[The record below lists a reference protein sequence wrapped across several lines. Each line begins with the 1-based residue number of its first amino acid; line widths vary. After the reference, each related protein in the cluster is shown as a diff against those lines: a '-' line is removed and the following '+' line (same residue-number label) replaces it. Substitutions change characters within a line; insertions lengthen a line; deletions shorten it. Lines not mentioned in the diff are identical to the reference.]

1 MFKQRLI
8 ILVVFVILSII
19 TIYYLINKKSDK
31 KDDALTKKINEM
43 QTVQDL
49 VNLLP
54 LHKNKKALH
63 VRDDDKW
70 DSIDYLTLFDLIY
83 SFARALKVIGLEK
96 ESVAI
101 LGFNAPGW
109 FISHLGTIY
118 AGNISVGIYPTNST
132 DGTYHVLKESAAK
145 VLVVENNQQFEKIAK
160 INNLNEK
167 LPNLKYIISYAE
179 PLNEFLLD
187 SIDAQYIPFDQFI
200 KIGVNSEQTGF
211 DALKP
216 DDPITLIFTSG
227 STGSPK
233 GVILTNRNIIS
244 NIKGIV
250 NEIGYLC
257 NNKENRIM
265 SYLPLNHIASQMT
278 DIYLSTMMGFEIY
291 FPDQMVFKTTMI
303 ENLKNIKPTIFVGM
317 PRVWQKIRE
326 GILKETSKSTINNIA
341 INYTPY
347 FVSGTVLRKIGLD
360 KCRYAVTTSAPL
372 DDQTRNFF
380 IGLRLRLYDI
390 YGMSETSGPMT
401 ISHPKSYRNGSVGKP
416 LNSLT
421 IKTVKDK
428 IMVGGNPVFPGYIGN
443 MRNKYWYDTGDM
455 GKLDSSG
462 YLIVNG
468 RSKDIIITSGGE
480 NITPSL
486 IEDIIKKEI
495 PLVKDAI
502 LVGDKRKYLIALITL
517 SCDNDGRLDKE
528 TREILKSIGSSSKTL
543 KHASKDK
550 KVKKYLMKQLEK
562 ANKKT
567 ISQTQTVKKLVMLS
581 KPLTIEGG
589 ELTPTL
595 KVKRKIVL
603 NKYAKLVDKT
613 YSS

>member
-8 ILVVFVILSII
+8 ILVVFVILSVL
-19 TIYYLINKKSDK
+19 TIYYINNNTNNTKI
-31 KDDALTKKINEM
+31 KDDILTNNI

-49 VNLLP
+49 VNLFP
-54 LHKNKKALH
+54 LHKNKKALC
-63 VRDDDKW
+63 VRNNDKW
-70 DSIDYLTLFDLIY
+70 ESINYLTLFDLIY
-83 SFARALKVIGLEK
+83 SFAKALKVIGVER
-96 ESVAI
+96 ESIAI

-132 DGTYHVLKESAAK
+132 NGVYHVLKESAAK
-145 VLVVENNQQFEKIAK
+145 VLVVENNQQFEKIAN

-187 SIDAQYIPFDQFI
+187 GIDAQYIPLDQFI
-200 KIGVNSEQTGF
+200 KIGVNSEQSGF
-211 DALKP
+211 NTLKP

-227 STGSPK
+227 STGEPK

-244 NIKGIV
+244 NIKSIV

-278 DIYLSTMMGFEIY
+278 DIYLSTIMGFEIY
-291 FPDQMVFKTTMI
+291 FPDQMIFKTTMV
-303 ENLKNIKPTIFVGM
+303 ENLKNIKPTIFIGM
-317 PRVWQKIRE
+317 PRIWQKLRE
-326 GILKETSKSTINNIA
+326 GILKETSKSTLNNFA

-347 FVSGTVLRKIGLD
+347 FVHGTILKKIGLD
-360 KCRYAVTTSAPL
+360 KCKYAVTTSAPL

-390 YGMSETSGPMT
+390 YGMSETAGPMT
-401 ISHPKSYRNGSVGKP
+401 ISHPKSYKNGSVGKP

-421 IKTVKDK
+421 IKTIKDK

-443 MRNKYWYDTGDM
+443 MRDKYWYDTGDL

-495 PLVKDAI
+495 PLVKDVI
-502 LVGDKRKYLIALITL
+502 LVGDKRKYLIALVTL
-517 SCDNDGRLDKE
+517 SCSDDGRFTKE
-528 TREILKSIGSSSKTL
+528 TKEILNSIGSSSKTL
-543 KHASKDK
+543 KQASKDNK
-550 KVKKYLMKQLEK
+550 IKKYLTKQLES

-567 ISQTQTVKKLVMLS
+567 PSQTQTVKKLIMLS
-581 KPLTIEGG
+581 NPLTIENG

-603 NKYAKLVDKT
+603 NKYAKLIDKT